1 MGFVVCWCLL
11 LCGCYSM
18 HLGGLGCYRIVM
30 AGLRFGELRCVIRF
44 GVTCSLVC
52 AVRLCVVDVVVAF
65 VVLLVYI
72 VCVSCGGCVSSL
84 LVGRVLECCCWVL
97 SSSAGLLLGLLLL
110 GLLIL
115 GYC

>member
-1 MGFVVCWCLL
+1 MLSDCHGRFAVWRVAMCYTVWCYL
-11 LCGCYSM
+11 
-18 HLGGLGCYRIVM
+18 
-30 AGLRFGELRCVIRF
+30 
-44 GVTCSLVC
+44 SLVC

-97 SSSAGLLLGLLLL
+97 SSSAGLLLLGLLLL